1 MNPIVYW
8 IVSLV
13 EECEHELADAL
24 AVGGLVAGER
34 RAALPVRHARK
45 DALRQR
51 ERVRIVGP
59 EMEQNS
65 QWWFDYKINVVP
77 SIQICHGK

>member
-1 MNPIVYW
+1 M
-8 IVSLV
+8 SLV

-34 RAALPVRHARK
+34 RAALPVRHARE

-51 ERVRIVGP
+51 ERVRVVRP
-59 EMEQNS
+59 EMTINS
-65 QWWFDYKINVVP
+65 Y
-77 SIQICHGK
+77 